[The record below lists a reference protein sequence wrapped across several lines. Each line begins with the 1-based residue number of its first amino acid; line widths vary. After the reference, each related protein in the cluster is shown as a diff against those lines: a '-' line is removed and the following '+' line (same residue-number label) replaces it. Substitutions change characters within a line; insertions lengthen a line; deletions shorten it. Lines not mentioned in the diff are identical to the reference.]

1 MSSVGH
7 PLSCLSPTGLA
18 SAGTA
23 NTGGGGG
30 GGHYMSTP
38 GSPPYQA
45 NTMGQAGGSG
55 VVIVI
60 ESAPGS
66 SANSGIYSLQAQY
79 RDTSRSSW

>member
-30 GGHYMSTP
+30 GGHYMSGP
-38 GSPPYQA
+38 GSPPFQA

-60 ESAPGS
+60 ECVQGS
-66 SANSGIYSLQAQY
+66 SAKSGIYSLQAQF
-79 RDTSRSSW
+79 RDIKRSSW